1 MEQHAFL
8 HYGPV
13 QVPDTAWLHPA
24 QSDLAYQV
32 CTALQEP
39 QVSLMQHILNL
50 SSGEYLL
57 HTVSRVRDIQAR
69 GGMMD
74 ASGERLRTPG
84 GLFFYLVK
92 QDASPDQRK
101 MIFKQHNKDRMKASK
116 ERKREVA
123 SYF

>member
-1 MEQHAFL
+1 MEQHAFFN
-8 HYGPV
+8 YGPV
-13 QVPDTAWLHPA
+13 QVPDTTWLHPA

-32 CTALQEP
+32 CVALHEP
-39 QVSLMQHILNL
+39 QVSLMQHILSL

-92 QDASPDQRK
+92 QDASPEQRK
-101 MIFKQHNKDRMKASK
+101 MIFKQHSKDRMKASK
-116 ERKREVA
+116 ERKREVT
-123 SYF
+123 SYY